1 MSVTSPPSARRFPLY
16 AQILLAMAVGGCLG
30 VLLGP
35 KAAPLGQL
43 GTLVIQLIKAIATP
57 LLFFTIAHA
66 ITTTEVPARAGVR
79 MFVLAVV
86 NASIALALGI
96 ALSNWFQP
104 GLALAGAKVATST
117 EAYQGKTIDL
127 MKTIAGYVPT
137 SIVQPFA
144 ENLILGVI
152 LFAILFGAGLRR
164 ARTLHPNAVIYERL
178 IDGVGGLLE
187 VVRIVLV
194 WVIRLVPLAVLG
206 AVARTVGEYG
216 LGPVKGLAAYVGV
229 AVGGMT
235 LHALV
240 TYQAWLA
247 FFVRM
252 PLRRFWKAAREPVV
266 YALGS
271 NSSLATLPVTLATL
285 DRLGVSRA
293 SSALGAGVGT
303 NLNND
308 GILLYEGMAVLF
320 VAQASGIHLSFDQQ
334 LLVAC
339 LAMVAAMGVA
349 GVPEAGFISVALV
362 LNTVGLPVEV
372 LPVLLTVD
380 WVVAR
385 ARSATNVL
393 SDMVLSLNLDR
404 WEHGAAVAKPE
415 LGSARSTLGGP

>member
-1 MSVTSPPSARRFPLY
+1 ML
-16 AQILLAMAVGGCLG
+16 VGGLLG
-30 VLLGP
+30 ALLGP
-35 KAAPLGQL
+35 RASPLGQL

-66 ITTTEVPARAGVR
+66 ITTTDVPARAGMR
-79 MFVLAVV
+79 MLVLAVV
-86 NASIALALGI
+86 NASIALTLGI

-104 GLALAGAKVATST
+104 GMALAGEKAVTGV

-127 MKTIAGYVPT
+127 MKTLAGYVPT

-164 ARTLHPNAVIYERL
+164 ARALHPDAAIYERL
-178 IDGVGGLLE
+178 VDAVGGLLE

-206 AVARTVGEYG
+206 AVARTVGEHG

-229 AVGGMT
+229 AVGGML
-235 LHALV
+235 LHVVL
-240 TYQAWLA
+240 TYHAWLVL
-247 FFVRM
+247 FVRM
-252 PLRRFWKAAREPVV
+252 PLRRFWKAAREPVI

-320 VAQASGIHLSFDQQ
+320 VAQASGIHLSFDAQ

-362 LNTVGLPVEV
+362 LNTVGLPVEI

-404 WEHGAAVAKPE
+404 WEHGPAVAKSE
-415 LGSARSTLGGP
+415 LSSARSSLGGP

>member
-1 MSVTSPPSARRFPLY
+1 MSTSELSIDGKTFPLY
-16 AQILLAMAVGGCLG
+16 AQILLAMVLGGAIGLA
-30 VLLGP
+30 LGP
-35 KAAPLGQL
+35 EAQPLGQL

-66 ITTTEVPARAGVR
+66 ITTTNVPARAGLR
-79 MFVLAVV
+79 MLALALV

-96 ALSNWFQP
+96 GLSNVFQP
-104 GLALAGAKVATST
+104 GAILRSEKLTGAGA
-117 EAYQGKTIDL
+117 AYQGKTIDV
-127 MKTIAGYVPT
+127 MKTLTGYVPE
-137 SIVQPFA
+137 SVVAPFA

-152 LFAILFGAGLRR
+152 LLAILFGAGLRR
-164 ARTLHPNAVIYERL
+164 AHTRNPAEPVYGRL
-178 IDGVGGLLE
+178 IDGVGGMLE

-216 LGPVKGLAAYVGV
+216 LSPVKGLAAYVLV
-229 AVGGMT
+229 AVGGML

-240 TYQAWLA
+240 TYQAWLWL
-247 FFVRM
+247 FVRL
-252 PLRRFWKAAREPVV
+252 PLGRFWKAAREPVV

-271 NSSLATLPVTLATL
+271 NSSLATLPVTLSAL
-285 DRLGVSRA
+285 DGLGVSRS

-320 VAQASGIHLSFDQQ
+320 VAQASGIHLSFEQQ
-334 LLVAC
+334 VMVAS
-339 LAMVAAMGVA
+339 LAMLAAMGVA

-362 LNTVGLPVEV
+362 LNTVGLPVVV
-372 LPVLLTVD
+372 LPLLLTVD

-404 WEHGAAVAKPE
+404 WEHLSRGAPVKDSKAA
-415 LGSARSTLGGP
+415 